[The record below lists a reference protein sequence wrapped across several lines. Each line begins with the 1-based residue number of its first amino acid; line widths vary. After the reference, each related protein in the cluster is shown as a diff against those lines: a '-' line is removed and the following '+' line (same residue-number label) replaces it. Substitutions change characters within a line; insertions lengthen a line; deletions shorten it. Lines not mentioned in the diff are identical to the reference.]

1 MYPVKNLKDGPVI
14 KCNCEIYKFLQNS
27 LFEEDKENSELDPK
41 TSCMHCRFFNE
52 HLMDAYA
59 KIISSNSNLPRPL
72 EMVQKFTWYNEVYQ
86 ILLVGRTSKKWLN

>member
-1 MYPVKNLKDGPVI
+1 M
-14 KCNCEIYKFLQNS
+14 KFINFYRT

-72 EMVQKFTWYNEVYQ
+72 EMVKNSLGTMGVP
-86 ILLVGRTSKKWLN
+86 ILLVVEPVKTGST